1 MEAALSSIPRRTR
14 AIHCRVMRIFLYGIS
29 SLSYWLSAY
38 ERPASS
44 GCVGVEA
51 LRDCDPT
58 ARSVSHLEALFPQ
71 IPRPYHVLLATRR
84 RRAVPGTVRHV
95 SAFRYAGKPFCRI
108 GDGVYASCPEL
119 CFVQLA
125 CSLGVHELVKVGD
138 ALCGT
143 FTIDPFAHHGLG
155 ERRPLTTVRRMEGF
169 IRRNPGLPGVQA
181 ARAALG
187 FVSERSASPPES
199 FLRMVLG
206 MPYRLGGY
214 QIGGLRANQRLRP
227 SRRAQAIAG
236 RATLVPDL
244 LAAEARLSVE
254 YDSNA
259 EHLTERQ
266 IGRDA
271 AKRLALEADGY
282 KVVTVTKLQL
292 SDPAH
297 MRRVAAEI
305 GRRMGRRVRPQ
316 SRRFPARNRALFR
329 AGWSLRAYHRGE
341 WLVGPGSSSA
351 LSTAAGAS
359 SCPTSSSASARPNGA
374 DGRACSPQVGSAI
387 D

>member
-1 MEAALSSIPRRTR
+1 MEAAMPWVFAAAR
-14 AIHCRVMRIFLYGIS
+14 ALHCRVMRIFLYGIS

-44 GCVGVEA
+44 GCVGAEA

-58 ARSVSHLEALFPQ
+58 ARSVSHLEVRFPQ
-71 IPRPYHVLLATRR
+71 IPQPYHVLLAARR
-84 RRAVPGTVRHV
+84 RRALPGTVRHV
-95 SAFRYAGKPFCRI
+95 SVFPYTGKPFCRV
-108 GDGVYASCPEL
+108 GDGVYVSCPEL

-143 FTIDPFAHHGLG
+143 FAIDPAARHGLG
-155 ERRPLTTVRRMEGF
+155 ERRPLTTVRRIRGF
-169 IRRNPGLPGVQA
+169 IQRNPGLPGVGS
-181 ARAALG
+181 ARAALD
-187 FVSERSASPPES
+187 FVSERAASPPES

-206 MPYRLGGY
+206 LPYRLGGY
-214 QIGGLRANQRLRP
+214 QINGLRANQRLRP

-236 RATLVPDL
+236 RSTLVPDL
-244 LAAEARLSVE
+244 HAAEARLSVE

-297 MRRVAAEI
+297 MRRVAVEV

-316 SRRFPARNRALFR
+316 SRRFHERNRALFR

-341 WLVGPGSSSA
+341 WLVGSDGSPARPSAVSGVSRNGLKTATLLPDRPGA
-351 LSTAAGAS
+351 E
-359 SCPTSSSASARPNGA
+359 SARDA
-374 DGRACSPQVGSAI
+374 DLGK
-387 D
+387 